1 MEIKTSEKP
10 EYGNWVSKRLT
21 VAPAVLGLICLLL
34 ALVFPVSILL
44 AVLFL
49 LVSAYFAYARRLFS
63 PQGGDVQAQ
72 VLDLLLAEIEWDGA
86 GQALDIGCGS
96 GALVIE
102 LACRYPGARITGV
115 DNWGEKWE
123 YSKSLCEKNAA
134 ITGVAERVS
143 FQSASASALP
153 FEDGKF
159 DLVVSNLTF
168 HEVSAVKDKRDALK
182 EALRMVRKGGRF
194 AFQDLF
200 LWKRIYGE
208 VDDLLETVR
217 GWGVDRVEF
226 IDTSKAPFIPPALKL
241 SFMVGTIGVIY
252 GEK

>member
-10 EYGNWVSKRLT
+10 EYGNWVSKRLIVIPT
-21 VAPAVLGLICLLL
+21 VLGLVCLAL
-34 ALVFPVSILL
+34 ALVFPPLVLL
-44 AVLFL
+44 AILFL
-49 LVSAYFAYARRLFS
+49 LVAAYFAYARRTFS
-63 PQGGDVQAQ
+63 TEGSDLQAK
-72 VLDLLLAEIEWDGA
+72 VLDLLLAEIEWDGS

-102 LACRYPGARITGV
+102 LARKYPGAQITGV
-115 DNWGEKWE
+115 DFWGQNWES
-123 YSKSLCEKNAA
+123 SKGQCEKNALIA
-134 ITGVAERVS
+134 GVAEQVT
-143 FQSASASALP
+143 FQSASASSLP
-153 FEDGKF
+153 FEDSQF

-168 HEVSAVKDKRDALK
+168 HEVGDVKDKRDALK

-200 LWKRIYGE
+200 LWKQIYGE

-217 GWGVDRVEF
+217 GWGIERVEF
-226 IDTSKAPFIPPALKL
+226 VDTSKAPFIPAPLKL
-241 SFMVGTIGVIY
+241 PFMVGTIAIIC